1 MKKYYIALLLFCIA
15 LAIPAFKKVAAP
27 SLIPREAL
35 LGNPQ
40 RMDVQISNDG
50 KYVAYLAALIPG
62 DETSKLNVWV
72 RSIDSAD
79 DHPVTHETSRALRSF
94 FWSNDSSEILYL
106 QDTQGEENFRLYGVT
121 LATKETRCYTPFDNV
136 QVRII
141 PHPNEETSV
150 ILLGINKNDPAV
162 HDVYALDLTTKELKF
177 ICANPGSVEQWAIDN
192 NLCLRAGLRISI
204 DGAKEIIYRPNETA
218 PWSVIRTYA
227 LEDSYYNCSLI
238 EYSQKHNLL
247 YLIDTKDHDTARI
260 IACNPDAG
268 ESTVIASD
276 REYDIT
282 GAIIN
287 RGSEEVEA
295 FYCNRVRP
303 CFELIQQDGVCNR
316 IVKAF
321 APYKKIIS
329 VNNRDNSQK
338 RWLVSLSSDVSPEIY
353 YVYDDEDGSITELF
367 KACPDI
373 DENLLAPM
381 SPVSFQSS
389 DGLTLHGYLTV
400 PLHGKKNLPMV
411 VMVHAG
417 PEYRDSWGYNP
428 RVQWLANRG
437 YAVLQINYRGSCG
450 YGKKFIQAAEGEWGG
465 KMHDD
470 LIDGVNWAVEKGIAD
485 PKRIAIF
492 GSSYGGYAA
501 LVGAAFTPDVFC
513 CAVDG
518 FGMSNLV
525 SCLKSIPPYWKAYRT
540 RLYKMIGHPEEDEEF
555 LKSRSPLFKVDA
567 IKIPLF
573 IAQGGQDLRVK
584 QEESEQIVA
593 ELKKRAISYEYLLF
607 PDEGHGFMHADHRL
621 LFYKKAEEFLA
632 RHLGGSCQ
640 SSV

>member
-1 MKKYYIALLLFCIA
+1 MKKHYIALLLLSIP
-15 LAIPAFKKVAAP
+15 LVIPAFKKVAVP
-27 SLIPREAL
+27 PLIPLEAL

-40 RMDVQISNDG
+40 KMDVQISNDG
-50 KYVAYLAALIPG
+50 NYVAYLSALVPG

-72 RSIDSAD
+72 RSIDCAD
-79 DHPVTHETSRALRSF
+79 DHPVTHETGRALKSF

-106 QDTQGEENFRLYGVT
+106 QDTKGEENYRLYGIT

-162 HDVYALDLTTKELKF
+162 HDVYALDLKTKELKL
-177 ICANPGSVEQWAIDN
+177 ICANPGSVEQWAVDS
-192 NLCLRAGLRISI
+192 NLCLRAGLRINS
-204 DGAKEIIYRPNETA
+204 DGKKEIIYRPNERA
-218 PWSVIRTYA
+218 PWSVVRTYA

-260 IACNPDAG
+260 VSFNPDTG
-268 ESTVIASD
+268 KCTVIASD
-276 REYDIT
+276 KNYDIT

-287 RGSEEVEA
+287 RDNEEVEA
-295 FYCNRVRP
+295 FYCNRERP
-303 CFELIQQDGVCNR
+303 CFDLIQQDGICSR
-316 IVKAF
+316 IINVF
-321 APYKKIIS
+321 APYGKIIS
-329 VNNRDNSQK
+329 VNNRDNFKK
-338 RWLVSLSSDVSPEIY
+338 RWLVSLSSDISPETY
-353 YVYDDEDGSITELF
+353 YIYDDEDNSIAELF
-367 KACPDI
+367 KSCPDSN
-373 DENLLAPM
+373 EALLAPM
-381 SPVSFQSS
+381 SPVSFTSS

-400 PLHGKKNLPMV
+400 PLQGKKNVPMV
-411 VMVHAG
+411 VLVHAG

-437 YAVLQINYRGSCG
+437 YVVLQINYRGSSG
-450 YGKKFIQAAEGEWGG
+450 YGKKFIQAAEREWGG

-470 LIDGVNWAVEKGIAD
+470 LIAGVNWAIAEGIAD

-513 CAVDG
+513 CAVDS

-540 RLYKMIGHPEEDEEF
+540 RLYKMIGDPEKDEEF

-584 QEESEQIVA
+584 KEESEQIVA
-593 ELKKRAISYEYLLF
+593 ELEKRAISYEYLLF
-607 PDEGHGFMHADHRL
+607 PEEGHGFMHADHRL

-632 RHLGGSCQ
+632 HHLGGLQQ
-640 SSV
+640 S